1 MTGVRVSIES
11 AKCQG
16 HGRCAVI
23 APDVF
28 DTDDLGHAV
37 VLLHPC
43 PEQFRAAAE
52 EAAFTCPESA
62 ITISP

>member
-1 MTGVRVSIES
+1 MRVSIES

-28 DTDDLGHAV
+28 DIDGLGKAAV
-37 VLLHPC
+37 LFDPC
-43 PEQFRAAAE
+43 PEQFRAQAE
-52 EAAFTCPESA
+52 EAVFTCPESA
-62 ITISP
+62 ITVSP